1 MWEVDC
7 MAEEKKLDISKRYS
21 IEIQN
26 INNKLQQ
33 LEDGRIYDLTN
44 AQMDGYLSTNIGQ
57 LKEMIADLLY
67 KIEYGEDSR
76 KEELGKN
83 MGSIKL

>member
-1 MWEVDC
+1 MC
-7 MAEEKKLDISKRYS
+7 EKKIDISKRFS

-33 LEDGRIYDLTN
+33 LENGRVYDLTN
-44 AQMDGYLSTNIGQ
+44 AQMDGYLSTHIGQ
-57 LKEMIADLLY
+57 LKEMISDLLY

-76 KEELGKN
+76 KEELEKS
-83 MGSIKL
+83 MGCIKL